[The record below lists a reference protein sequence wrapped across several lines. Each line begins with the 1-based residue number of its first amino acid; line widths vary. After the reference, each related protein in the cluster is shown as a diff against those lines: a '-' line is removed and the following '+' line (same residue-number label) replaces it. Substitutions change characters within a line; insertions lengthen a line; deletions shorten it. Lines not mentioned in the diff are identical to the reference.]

1 MGALHVGHLS
11 LIEAAR
17 QARKEAYAP
26 YSGYLVGA
34 AILGLTIG
42 LVVALVERLAREAAL
57 IVHWHENERTVINLG
72 ANPVILGSSP
82 EAHLYLPKHKGFPP
96 ITAIVTFRDGR
107 VQMENKLSNSTHTLA
122 GGNKLQIGDLWIE
135 IQTDTK

>member
-1 MGALHVGHLS
+1 M
-11 LIEAAR
+11 
-17 QARKEAYAP
+17 
-26 YSGYLVGA
+26 GA

-57 IVHWHENERTVINLG
+57 IVHWHKDERTVINLG
-72 ANPVILGSSP
+72 AEPVIIGSSP
-82 EAHLYLPKHKGFPP
+82 EAHLYLSKQKGFPP
-96 ITAIVTFRDGR
+96 ITAIVTFREGR

-135 IQTDTK
+135 IQTNTK